1 MGSLGAIAGW
11 VGMVGLAVGVVDDVR
26 SAWFR
31 FDGNKSDPVVI
42 SAFAHA
48 NAFPGLAISTLCVA
62 GRA

>member
-11 VGMVGLAVGVVDDVR
+11 VGTFGLAVGVVDG
-26 SAWFR
+26 ALFR